1 MRHCQRHPPF
11 PTTVTHRP
19 TMQPVHMPTH
29 HQLACGA
36 CCCAQVLTTLEELAA
51 VVRGWGHRQCAP
63 GVVLDL
69 DGRTLGGSLPGGVL
83 VLGVPGLVLRNGSL
97 VLPEGAHV
105 VVAAKDV
112 RLELVT
118 FTGKGPEG
126 GELSDDYAKVAGLV
140 VVEGAGR
147 SAVLER

>member
-11 PTTVTHRP
+11 PTTVIHRP

-51 VVRGWGHRQCAP
+51 VVRVWGHRQCAP
-63 GVVLDL
+63 SMVLDL

-112 RLELVT
+112 SLEELT
-118 FTGKGPEG
+118 FTGKGQKG
-126 GELSDDYAKVAGLV
+126 SSGDDYAKVAGLV